1 MMSNS
6 LFFLFM
12 KHAFGVKSKELYLA
26 LDAEGFLQYF
36 FLQYFFLKNMIL
48 YISLETVA
56 I

>member
-36 FLQYFFLKNMIL
+36 FLKNMIL

>member
-1 MMSNS
+1 MYNS

-12 KHAFGVKSKELYLA
+12 KHAFGVKSKELYVA
-26 LDAEGFLQYF
+26 LDAEGFLP
-36 FLQYFFLKNMIL
+36 YFFLKNMIL